1 MSDEVKKI
9 DEESSESGALTLV
22 NADDLNKES
31 LTLINQIIAEK
42 DLEKT
47 KDLTHLINI
56 NQNKKTMIRIDK
68 LSGLQDDLV
77 DQFVRRIA
85 EQDIERTKDLTHLFN
100 INQNKKTMI
109 RIDKLS
115 GLQDNLVDQF
125 VKRIAERPDQISTKE
140 LMDGLK
146 IVQDIIER
154 GQKQV
159 EGVQQTP
166 LIQFNQQNNSV
177 NIGDGA
183 PQLSKES
190 RDKVKNAVLSLLS
203 GLNTPAP
210 IEVVQEEPPVIFDV
224 TESVE
229 IGEETDDRY

>member
-1 MSDEVKKI
+1 MIDEVKNT
-9 DEESSESGALTLV
+9 DSGNELQPSSESGAITLV

-31 LTLINQIIAEK
+31 LALINQIIAEK

-47 KDLTHLINI
+47 KDLTHLFNI

-85 EQDIERTKDLTHLFN
+85 E
-100 INQNKKTMI
+100 
-109 RIDKLS
+109 
-115 GLQDNLVDQF
+115 
-125 VKRIAERPDQISTKE
+125 RPDEISNKE
-140 LMDGLK
+140 LMDGIK

-203 GLNTPAP
+203 GLNKPTPVEA
-210 IEVVQEEPPVIFDV
+210 VQEEPPVIFDV
-224 TESVE
+224 SENVE
-229 IGEETDDRY
+229 IGEETDD

>member
-9 DEESSESGALTLV
+9 NEESSESGALTLV
-22 NADDLNKES
+22 NADDLNRES
-31 LTLINQIIAEK
+31 LALINQIIAEK

-47 KDLTHLINI
+47 KDLTHLFNI

-85 EQDIERTKDLTHLFN
+85 E
-100 INQNKKTMI
+100 
-109 RIDKLS
+109 
-115 GLQDNLVDQF
+115 
-125 VKRIAERPDQISTKE
+125 RPDEISNKE
-140 LMDGLK
+140 LMDGIK

-203 GLNTPAP
+203 GLNKPAP
-210 IEVVQEEPPVIFDV
+210 VEVVQEEPPVIFDI

-229 IGEETDDRY
+229 IGEETDDWY

>member
-1 MSDEVKKI
+1 MIDEVKNT
-9 DEESSESGALTLV
+9 DSGSELQLSSESGAVTLV
-22 NADDLNKES
+22 NADDLNRES
-31 LTLINQIIAEK
+31 LALINQIIAEK

-47 KDLTHLINI
+47 KDLTHLFNI

-85 EQDIERTKDLTHLFN
+85 E
-100 INQNKKTMI
+100 
-109 RIDKLS
+109 
-115 GLQDNLVDQF
+115 
-125 VKRIAERPDQISTKE
+125 RPDEISNKE
-140 LMDGLK
+140 LMDGIK

-203 GLNTPAP
+203 GLNKPTPVEA
-210 IEVVQEEPPVIFDV
+210 VQEEPPVIFDV
-224 TESVE
+224 SENVE
-229 IGEETDDRY
+229 IGEETDD

>member
-1 MSDEVKKI
+1 
-9 DEESSESGALTLV
+9 
-22 NADDLNKES
+22 
-31 LTLINQIIAEK
+31 
-42 DLEKT
+42 
-47 KDLTHLINI
+47 
-56 NQNKKTMIRIDK
+56 
-68 LSGLQDDLV
+68 
-77 DQFVRRIA
+77 
-85 EQDIERTKDLTHLFN
+85 
-100 INQNKKTMI
+100 
-109 RIDKLS
+109 
-115 GLQDNLVDQF
+115 
-125 VKRIAERPDQISTKE
+125 
-140 LMDGLK
+140 MDGIK

-203 GLNTPAP
+203 GLNKPAP

-229 IGEETDDRY
+229 IGEETDD

>member
-47 KDLTHLINI
+47 KDLTHL
-56 NQNKKTMIRIDK
+56 
-68 LSGLQDDLV
+68 
-77 DQFVRRIA
+77 
-85 EQDIERTKDLTHLFN
+85 FN

-115 GLQDNLVDQF
+115 GLQDHLVDQF
-125 VKRIAERPDQISTKE
+125 ARRIAERPDEISNKE
-140 LMDGLK
+140 LMDGIR

-159 EGVQQTP
+159 EGVNQTP

-177 NIGDGA
+177 NIGENGQ
-183 PQLSKES
+183 QLNKES
-190 RDKVKNAVLSLLS
+190 RDRVKNAVLSLLS
-203 GLNTPAP
+203 GLSK
-210 IEVVQEEPPVIFDV
+210 PVSSDVIVDSPLDV
-224 TESVE
+224 TET
-229 IGEETDDRY
+229 EEVGDETNDQ

>member
-9 DEESSESGALTLV
+9 DEELSLKSSESGALTLV
-22 NADDLNKES
+22 NADDLNQES
-31 LTLINQIIAEK
+31 LMLINQIIAEK

-47 KDLTHLINI
+47 KDLTHLFNI

-85 EQDIERTKDLTHLFN
+85 E
-100 INQNKKTMI
+100 
-109 RIDKLS
+109 
-115 GLQDNLVDQF
+115 
-125 VKRIAERPDQISTKE
+125 RPDEISNKE
-140 LMDGLK
+140 LMDGIK

-190 RDKVKNAVLSLLS
+190 RDRVKNAVLSLLS
-203 GLNTPAP
+203 GLNKPAP
-210 IEVVQEEPPVIFDV
+210 TEEAQEEPPVIFDV

-229 IGEETDDRY
+229 IGEETDD